1 MPFKREEFYDYSR
14 PDIKITLIILNIV
27 YSINAASI
35 KVFPLPLINAV
46 FSNSGN
52 NYAP

>member
-27 YSINAASI
+27 YSINA
-35 KVFPLPLINAV
+35 V